1 MYSTLMKVGTA
12 LVYQRKIQNIKK
24 SRDPPFFSIE
34 KKIFFIILLFEDCFN
49 QFEYN
54 NNDIRKAGFLDLLK
68 IKVFWNKKCKKAVS
82 VYEDSKWILS
92 CDLYCIVRLL
102 MWLDFGNSIPSIKN
116 VPSLHFYNDLSRK
129 TTFEGLS
136 WFIVK
141 NLGVIIQSY

>member
-1 MYSTLMKVGTA
+1 MYPTLMKAGTA

-68 IKVFWNKKCKKAVS
+68 IKVF
-82 VYEDSKWILS
+82 
-92 CDLYCIVRLL
+92 
-102 MWLDFGNSIPSIKN
+102 
-116 VPSLHFYNDLSRK
+116 
-129 TTFEGLS
+129 
-136 WFIVK
+136 
-141 NLGVIIQSY
+141 